1 MLRDLTMTAQK
12 RLAAV
17 RRQVAFRIPIVKRLV
32 RERDTLRAE
41 MRSIVAERD
50 SLRADVERAFARRKT
65 LFSWQFER
73 RNGVRFIGYAEGA
86 LGLGEVFRA
95 SLAAAAT
102 TPTPFAI
109 YPLRASIETRL
120 LAPYMPEHYDHL
132 HAYDVN
138 IIAVAGDQLPIVYR
152 AIHPSLFENS
162 YNIFMTYWELPGAP
176 EEWRQNL
183 TYIDEIWVPN
193 DFVANSFA
201 QIFSGPIA
209 VIPPAIRQP
218 GTSFTTRASYGMQ
231 ESRFYFMFSFD
242 YYSSPFRKNP
252 LAVLEAFR
260 TAFPG
265 GQENVGLVIKSIGP
279 SEQYPEIQAAIR
291 DIAKDPRIILIDKNL
306 DRDDML
312 GLIRAADA
320 YISLHRAEGFGLGM
334 AEALSLGRIVIGTN
348 YSGNTDFLNEH
359 TGYPVPYQLRPVQGH
374 EYPYSRGQVWAEPD
388 KAAAVEIMR
397 NIVANPLE
405 AVARAAAGRTLVCQ
419 RYGLAAVGRLMQARL
434 INLLEKHRNEIYQN
448 HVIRRD

>member
-1 MLRDLTMTAQK
+1 MSAGK
-12 RLAAV
+12 RMAAV
-17 RRQVAFRIPIVKRLV
+17 RRAVALRIPIVRRL
-32 RERDTLRAE
+32 LR
-41 MRSIVAERD
+41 ERD
-50 SLRADVERAFARRKT
+50 SLRAEIRSVVAERDLLRADIQRAFARRKI
-65 LFSWQFER
+65 LVSWEFAH
-73 RNGVRFIGYAEGA
+73 RNGVRFIGYVEGA

-102 TPTPFAI
+102 TAIPFAI
-109 YPLRASIETRL
+109 YPLRAGIETRL

-183 TYIDEIWVPN
+183 THIDEIWVPN
-193 DFVANSFA
+193 DFVGKSFA
-201 QIFSGPIA
+201 HIFSGPIV
-209 VIPPAIRQP
+209 VIPPAIREP
-218 GTSFTTRASYGMQ
+218 INRFPTRAYYGVR
-231 ESRFYFMFSFD
+231 ESSFYFLFSFD

-252 LAVLEAFR
+252 LAVIEAFR
-260 TAFPG
+260 TAFPAG
-265 GQENVGLVIKSIGP
+265 RDNVGLIIKSVGP
-279 SEQYPEIQAAIR
+279 GEHYPEIQAAIR
-291 DIAKDPRIILIDKNL
+291 DIAKDPRIILIDRNL
-306 DRDDML
+306 SRDDML

-348 YSGNTDFLNEH
+348 YSGNTDFLNEN
-359 TGYPVPYQLRPVQGH
+359 TGYPVPYLLRPVQDH

-388 KAAAVEIMR
+388 EAAAVEIMR
-397 NIVANPLE
+397 YVVANPLE
-405 AVARAAAGRTLVCQ
+405 ARARAAAGRTLVCQ
-419 RYGLAAVGRLMQARL
+419 RYSLEAVGRLMQARL
-434 INLLEKHRNEIYQN
+434 VNLLEQHRNGSRSVDLE
-448 HVIRRD
+448 